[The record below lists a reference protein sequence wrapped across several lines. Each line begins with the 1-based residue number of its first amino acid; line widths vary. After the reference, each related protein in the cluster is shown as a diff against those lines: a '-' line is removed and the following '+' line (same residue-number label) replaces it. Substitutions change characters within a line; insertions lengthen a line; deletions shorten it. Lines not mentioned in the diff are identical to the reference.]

1 MSEKRTVNLT
11 YSCDLDEVPYE
22 AGRLVED
29 VCIRLTDIVESL
41 KESSTHLLTADEELR
56 FGDTFSAI
64 VNAKDKMEKFDER
77 LSAVLA
83 ILSSFYNA
91 MTSPADNS
99 QLENQSATQTTSEIS
114 EKLSQIESQLESVGD
129 QVMVEEYEE
138 TTQDEDGDD

>member
-29 VCIRLTDIVESL
+29 ICIKLTDVVETL

-56 FGDTFSAI
+56 FGDAYSAI

-77 LSAVLA
+77 LAAVLA
-83 ILSSFYNA
+83 ILSGFYSA
-91 MTSPADNS
+91 MTKPAQDE
-99 QLENQSATQTTSEIS
+99 QLENQPETQTTSEIS
-114 EKLSQIESQLESVGD
+114 EKLSQIESQLESVAE
-129 QVMVEEYEE
+129 QVMVEE
-138 TTQDEDGDD
+138 DDDDDD